1 MGCRRAICPCVKA
14 DEAPAPFDGAV
25 AETPLPVPCRG
36 PSRLLLPNGGYG
48 KAAGRPLD
56 MCSGAP
62 RPSLDEEPEPL
73 LPAPGAAA
81 PRVPPSD
88 EDVRGTGMFRPD
100 AEDPLVSA
108 IDFVSWLLVSFC
120 LLLFAIDEDEVAQLF

>member
-1 MGCRRAICPCVKA
+1 MRTKHLHHLMVPRRERHFPCLVVGLR
-14 DEAPAPFDGAV
+14 EPFFPMEDGK
-25 AETPLPVPCRG
+25 ET
-36 PSRLLLPNGGYG
+36 
-48 KAAGRPLD
+48 GRPLD
-56 MCSGAP
+56 LRSGAP

-88 EDVRGTGMFRPD
+88 EDVRGTGIFRPD

-108 IDFVSWLLVSFC
+108 IDFASWCLISFC
-120 LLLFAIDEDEVAQLF
+120 LLLFLQLAKTK

>member
-1 MGCRRAICPCVKA
+1 MK
-14 DEAPAPFDGAV
+14 E
-25 AETPLPVPCRG
+25 
-36 PSRLLLPNGGYG
+36 
-48 KAAGRPLD
+48 AGRPLGLG
-56 MCSGAP
+56 SGAP

-88 EDVRGTGMFRPD
+88 EGVRGTGILRPD

-108 IDFVSWLLVSFC
+108 IDCASWFLPSVC
-120 LLLFAIDEDEVAQLF
+120 LLLFAIDEDEVAQLFEIPMITSQ